1 MNRDDILKLQCIAGW
16 VLLETCVALQ
26 LSREDFSDTLAKY
39 LSAGKET
46 EKTEKAE
53 KAEKKEGIAG
63 ATVLGYFQK
72 LPKKYLVPEEGFEL
86 FRMVLENAIQD
97 LCDGKG
103 SCNVNEKAVR
113 DSWGKY
119 GDTILGQLDMLHRKA
134 ADIHMRAVIV
144 NSRQIIE
151 DFLAE

>member
-1 MNRDDILKLQCIAGW
+1 MKLQCIAGR

-46 EKTEKAE
+46 EKAE
-53 KAEKKEGIAG
+53 KTEKKEGIAG

-119 GDTILGQLDMLHRKA
+119 GDTILDQLDMLHRKA

-151 DFLAE
+151 DFFAE